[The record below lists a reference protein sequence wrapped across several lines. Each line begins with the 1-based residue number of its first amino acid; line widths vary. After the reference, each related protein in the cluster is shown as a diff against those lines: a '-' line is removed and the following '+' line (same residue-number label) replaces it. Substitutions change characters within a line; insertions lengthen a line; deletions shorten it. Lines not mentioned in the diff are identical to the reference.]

1 MDTAKIR
8 ISLIIPFYGV
18 DGYIG
23 KCLSTIY
30 EQDLSEEEYEVICIN
45 DCSPDNSEEIVL
57 EYAAKHSNLKLL
69 KHDVNLKLGAAR
81 NTGLRAAKGRYVWF
95 IDSDDYI
102 KSNCLREILS
112 YCEKNNL
119 EIFHFGIQNNKGHI
133 VRHLIDTDVI
143 TGPEE
148 EIISKNQQSIEIT
161 FPWNRVYERRFLLD
175 NNLWFNDLYGGD
187 VIHTIEAV
195 NLCKRIK
202 NVDRFYYFYRIDNS
216 SSDTHSVQTAEKIYN
231 MCYVLAREIKSIE
244 PKMNDSWRHLV
255 EECAP
260 WRVNSSLKSILR
272 LSNEEQQKLFDLLNA
287 NRELK
292 KFVFSMGKTKLKLLL
307 QFPLL
312 TQVISYSYNLLRKI
326 K

>member
-18 DGYIG
+18 ESYIG
-23 KCLSTIY
+23 KCLSTVY
-30 EQDLSEEEYEVICIN
+30 EQDISEDEYEVICIN

-148 EIISKNQQSIEIT
+148 EIISKKQQSIEIT
-161 FPWNRVYERRFLLD
+161 FPWNRIYSVFHKYTLMLNQSMERL
-175 NNLWFNDLYGGD
+175 
-187 VIHTIEAV
+187 
-195 NLCKRIK
+195 
-202 NVDRFYYFYRIDNS
+202 
-216 SSDTHSVQTAEKIYN
+216 
-231 MCYVLAREIKSIE
+231 EIKRYKSCN
-244 PKMNDSWRHLV
+244 KGDMGT
-255 EECAP
+255 
-260 WRVNSSLKSILR
+260 SS
-272 LSNEEQQKLFDLLNA
+272 
-287 NRELK
+287 
-292 KFVFSMGKTKLKLLL
+292 G
-307 QFPLL
+307 
-312 TQVISYSYNLLRKI
+312 SYSNKSTVKQEEKNETFMRQLGKRCEHCTPFTLSD
-326 K
+326 